1 MKKIPIAPLVAS
13 AATDAA
19 TADVQ
24 PDAAALLR
32 DEHAGVGGSY
42 EVKDGKRVL
51 IERTQPD
58 DSKTME
64 EADHG

>member
-1 MKKIPIAPLVAS
+1 MKKMPIAPLVAG

-24 PDAAALLR
+24 PGAAALLQ
-32 DEHAGVGGSY
+32 DEYAGVGGSY

-51 IERTQPD
+51 IERTHPD

-64 EADHG
+64 ADHG